1 MGAPSFYFS
10 KKDWTIG
17 DAVLNSSILWRRK
30 WRAEHLAFVFIEK
43 VKSGAIEKEKR
54 GAAIVHSLIE
64 KVKSG
69 IPPPFYNTGSEERSL
84 HRSLL
89 HWESAGRNPSR
100 PLLHWESKEW
110 KPSLVPSLRMWRVE
124 PQSSNPTMR
133 KWREELPSSTPVLLC
148 QWWSGRWGLRPY
160 FLKEGL
166 DDGHSVLNSSIP
178 WQRKWRMELHS
189 FIEKMKSGIPPR
201 FYHGGSEER
210 SLNRSLLRWES
221 KPVSSTPSLR
231 K

>member
-1 MGAPSFYFS
+1 MKNRTSR
-10 KKDWTIG
+10 IC
-17 DAVLNSSILWRRK
+17 
-30 WRAEHLAFVFIEK
+30 
-43 VKSGAIEKEKR
+43 
-54 GAAIVHSLIE
+54 
-64 KVKSG
+64 
-69 IPPPFYNTGSEERSL
+69 
-84 HRSLL
+84 L
-89 HWESAGRNPSR
+89 HWESEEWSHWESEERRRHS

-110 KPSLVPSLRMWRVE
+110 NAFPFSIIGEVKNGASIAHSFFEKVQGETRLVHSFIEKVKSGSHRLFLHWECEEWHPLV
-124 PQSSNPTMR
+124 QSYNE
-133 KWREELPSSTPVLLC
+133 KVKGEELPSSTPVLLC

-178 WQRKWRMELHS
+178 CQRKWRMELHS
-189 FIEKMKSGIPPR
+189 FIEKMKSGTPPR